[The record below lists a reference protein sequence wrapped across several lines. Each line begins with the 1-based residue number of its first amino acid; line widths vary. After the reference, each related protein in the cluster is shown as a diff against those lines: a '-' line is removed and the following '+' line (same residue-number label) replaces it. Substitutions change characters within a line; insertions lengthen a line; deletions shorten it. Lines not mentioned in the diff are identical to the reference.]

1 MRTTLFF
8 QVKIQRSEQNK
19 EFDPL
24 NPSRESSAAHAF
36 EGDVSADQQK
46 GSIPDNTNGGS
57 SEAGSVQTRHDA
69 LTGQG
74 AGEGTLAMANRT
86 ENSFRP
92 LTPAGSFPSQTRSE
106 PSTQGM
112 PPRPNSVVATGT
124 TVSSTS
130 VQPGSQPPFQTAPP
144 AHYTAFQPHQTDPSK
159 SFGQMGQVGE
169 ANASVPLVAA
179 GASNPLMPPA
189 PSAQTLH
196 RQSVPANGPPTVG
209 PYGRHMTP
217 MNIRSGGTIN
227 TPPPP
232 LSGGVIPSIYPSST
246 VGGSDQLGISHPPVQ
261 PPPTVGQMPPRTSGP
276 QGGQSSALN
285 TSQPGTQPGSNVPHP
300 FGSYPGGPVPPPPVP
315 PPASSMVQPPRP
327 LHPPQP
333 LLHPPASSMFTP
345 GGVPYPGQVGIGPAM
360 SGGGGGGWPQKQPD
374 PQMYFNPAGGQS
386 SMYQAR

>member
-1 MRTTLFF
+1 
-8 QVKIQRSEQNK
+8 RSEQNK

-46 GSIPDNTNGGS
+46 GGS

-74 AGEGTLAMANRT
+74 AGEGTSAVASRT

-92 LTPAGSFPSQTRSE
+92 LTPAGAFPSQTRSE
-106 PSTQGM
+106 LSTQGM

-159 SFGQMGQVGE
+159 SFGQIGQVGE
-169 ANASVPLVAA
+169 ANASVPLVTA

-217 MNIRSGGTIN
+217 MSTRSGGTIN

-232 LSGGVIPSIYPSST
+232 LSGGVIPSVYPSST
-246 VGGSDQLGISHPPVQ
+246 VGGSDQMGVSHPPVQ
-261 PPPTVGQMPPRTSGP
+261 PPPTVGQLPPRTSGP

-285 TSQPGTQPGSNVPHP
+285 TSQAGTQPGSNVPHP

-345 GGVPYPGQVGIGPAM
+345 GGVPYPGQVGIGPAV